1 MVGTKSEVISIKKE
15 RLMQL
20 KFSRCMHISQ
30 IPWILYGADGVQA
43 NQEAE
48 AGGKKNKK
56 KTQPK
61 KKNQKK
67 PTPMEELIYFFK
79 R

>member
-48 AGGKKNKK
+48 AGGKKKK
-56 KTQPK
+56 RTQPK
-61 KKNQKK
+61 KKNQKN